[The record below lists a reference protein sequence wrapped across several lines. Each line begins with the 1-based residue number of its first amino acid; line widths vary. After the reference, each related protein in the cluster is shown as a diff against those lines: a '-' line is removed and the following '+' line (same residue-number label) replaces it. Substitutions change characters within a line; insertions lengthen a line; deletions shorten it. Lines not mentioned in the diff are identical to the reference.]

1 MSFQAFLDEIKKDL
15 PSSVY
20 LLHSSDPFILR
31 EALGAIK
38 RFIPEEE
45 RDFNLAVFDFLLE
58 ADEKTSFE
66 NMLDVA
72 HTFPFFG
79 KRRFIV
85 YLGNLQ
91 RLSKKDLKR
100 LETYVLDP
108 VPSSVFAIL
117 HEGNLKKETRE
128 KFRTVKAF
136 SLTIGEGEI
145 PSWIKHRAR
154 MRGIEITDD
163 IAEYLLGSIGPDLG
177 LLSAEIE
184 KITLLGKQRVSVDDI
199 HEIIGGEGFYSPF
212 DLVEALEGKNTE
224 KVFRVYKA
232 LKETTENYSLIGV
245 LNWLY
250 SRKLSMIRG
259 QKKDKYFH
267 RVFEILNK
275 ADIYIKT
282 SGRDYPIEHLL
293 IKLLRL

>member
-15 PSSVY
+15 PHLVY
-20 LLHSSDPFILR
+20 FLYSSDPFLIR

-45 RDFNLAVFDFLLE
+45 REFNFTAFDFLMGT
-58 ADEKTSFE
+58 DEKISFE
-66 NMLDVA
+66 NLLDVA
-72 HTFPFFG
+72 YTVPFFG
-79 KRRFIV
+79 KRRVVV
-85 YLGNLQ
+85 YQGNLQ

-100 LETYVLDP
+100 LETYVSDP
-108 VPSSVFAIL
+108 VSSSVFVIL
-117 HEGNLKKETRE
+117 HEGELKKEIRE
-128 KFRTVKAF
+128 KFRNVKTF
-136 SLTIGEGEI
+136 SLTIGEAEI

-154 MRGIEITDD
+154 LRGVEITDD
-163 IAEYLLGSIGPDLG
+163 VAEYLVGFIGPDLS

-184 KITLLGKQRVSVDDI
+184 KIALLGKQRVSVDDI
-199 HEIIGGEGFYSPF
+199 HEIIEGEGFYSPF
-212 DLVEALEGKNTE
+212 DLVEALEEKNTE

-250 SRKLSMIRG
+250 RRKLSMKGG

-267 RVFEILNK
+267 GIFEILNK
-275 ADIYIKT
+275 ADIDIKT
-282 SGRDYPIEHLL
+282 SGRDYPMEYLL